1 MLSTKIKILIAR
13 IAQRFVCIFYSNTKN
28 ICVQRKGI
36 RWNLDLN
43 EGIDFSIFMFGYF
56 ERETV
61 NALDRLINKGDT
73 IIDIGANIGA
83 HTLHM
88 AQKTNDS
95 GKVYAI
101 EPTDYAFSK
110 LTENTDNNPSLN
122 KQISLRQ
129 VLLVE
134 DDNNITEEIYS
145 SWPLNDVQDRH
156 EVHCG
161 VKKTISGA
169 KKQRLDDFIS
179 SEKIDQVDL
188 IKLDVDGNELQVI
201 GGGKGL
207 IKKFSPTFV
216 MEFGP
221 DQYEINEDF
230 DEAVNLL
237 LAMNYK
243 FFSLNEKIQYPSDIS
258 LLRDI
263 IPKNGSINI
272 VAKKDFIK

>member
-13 IAQRFVCIFYSNTKN
+13 IVQRFVCIFYSNTKN
-28 ICVQRKGI
+28 ISVLRKGI
-36 RWNLDLN
+36 TWNLDLN

-61 NALDRLINKGDT
+61 IALDRLINKGDT

-88 AQKTNDS
+88 AQKATNN

-101 EPTDYAFSK
+101 EPTDYAFTK
-110 LTENTDNNPSLN
+110 LTKNLQNNPNLK
-122 KQISLRQ
+122 KQVNLRQ
-129 VLLVE
+129 VLIVD
-134 DDNNITEEIYS
+134 DDNDMTEEIYS
-145 SWPLNDVQDRH
+145 SWPLNNVQDRH

-161 VKKTISGA
+161 IKKTIMGA
-169 KKQRLDDFIS
+169 KKQRLDEFII
-179 SEKIDQVDL
+179 SEQIYQVDL
-188 IKLDVDGNELQVI
+188 IKLDVDGNELEVLA
-201 GGGKGL
+201 GGREL
-207 IKKFSPTFV
+207 IKKFSPIFV

-221 DQYEINEDF
+221 DQYEMKEDF
-230 DEAVNLL
+230 DESVNLL
-237 LAMNYK
+237 VSMGYK

-258 LLRDI
+258 LLRNI

-272 VAKKDFIK
+272 VAKKN